1 MIVKIRPVRP
11 DAPFAEEKN
20 MTCRHKQTENKRA
33 LMRAAGL
40 IQLMSYTTTETTA
53 MTQIQITSHDQ
64 PETMK
69 KQQTPAPSVERTQF
83 LIRH

>member
-11 DAPFAEEKN
+11 AAPFAEEKN

-33 LMRAAGL
+33 LIGAAGL

-53 MTQIQITSHDQ
+53 MTQIQITSLDQ

-69 KQQTPAPSVERTQF
+69 KQQTPAHSF
-83 LIRH
+83 

>member
-11 DAPFAEEKN
+11 AAPFAEEKN

-33 LMRAAGL
+33 LMHAAGL
-40 IQLMSYTTTETTA
+40 IQLMSYTTTERTA
-53 MTQIQITSHDQ
+53 MTQIQITSLDQ

-69 KQQTPAPSVERTQF
+69 KQQTPAHSF
-83 LIRH
+83 

>member
-11 DAPFAEEKN
+11 AAPFAEEKN

-40 IQLMSYTTTETTA
+40 TTA
-53 MTQIQITSHDQ
+53 MTQFQITSHDQ